1 MRRIALIRMS
11 PGDWW
16 SSWLGGW
23 WGGFDPDDPSSGPR
37 RGFFRSGEVRLALL
51 SLLADGSAH
60 GYDLMKRLE
69 ERSGRTYHAS
79 AGTVYPVLQQLE
91 DEALISAQTVDGK
104 KVYSLT
110 PAGGEELSRNR
121 TQVDA
126 IWQRAERW
134 HEVGSH
140 LASTDAVALAAAV
153 GQLTKAAFRAVKG
166 RPDLTERIRGILLQA
181 VEDVRALASGSP
193 GEKGKGK

>member
-1 MRRIALIRMS
+1 MRRIVLGPMGIN
-11 PGDWW
+11 WW
-16 SSWLGGW
+16 FGGL
-23 WGGFDPDDPSSGPR
+23 GGFDPDDPSAGPR

-51 SLLADGSAH
+51 SLLAEGSAH

-91 DEALISAQTVDGK
+91 DEGLVSAQTVEGK

-110 PAGGEELSRNR
+110 PAGREEVSRNHE
-121 TQVDA
+121 QIGA

-134 HEVGSH
+134 HELGSH
-140 LASTDAVALAAAV
+140 ITPDTLALAVAA
-153 GQLTKAAFRAVKG
+153 GQLAQAALRAAKDHPELG
-166 RPDLTERIRGILLQA
+166 ERIRAILVRA
-181 VEDVRALASGSP
+181 IEDVRAAAAGSG
-193 GEKGKGK
+193 GGKEKGK